1 MGTSF
6 AGVHV
11 PVLEMLIRAA
21 WPQSGS
27 EMASAPAN
35 DAIQRANQLPDS
47 AGSLNPLHTLIEAIL
62 DRHHAY
68 LKTELPEL
76 EQMIEELCRGD
87 APNYRAK
94 ATELLRVFAR
104 FRRELESHMK
114 REEVTL
120 FPLIR
125 RLEIAFV
132 QKQPLPQNSFGPLS
146 NAIAFMNEDHDF
158 EDKLLRMMSELT
170 NGYES
175 PTDASPK
182 YTELMGRLNLLA
194 DDMESHV
201 QIEDEV
207 LFPQAVLIEETR
219 IV

>member
-1 MGTSF
+1 MTTL
-6 AGVHV
+6 
-11 PVLEMLIRAA
+11 VLEMLLRAA

-35 DAIQRANQLPDS
+35 DAISRANQLPDL
-47 AGSLNPLHTLIEAIL
+47 AEGLNPLHALIETIL

-76 EQMIEELCRGD
+76 EQMISELCREH
-87 APNYRAK
+87 ASVYCAK
-94 ATELLRVFAR
+94 ATALLNIFAR

-125 RLEIAFV
+125 RLETAFV
-132 QKQPLPQNSFGPLS
+132 QKQPVPENSFGPLS

-158 EDKLLRMMSELT
+158 EDKLLHMMSEST
-170 NGYES
+170 SGYES
-175 PTDASPK
+175 PADAPPR
-182 YTELMGRLNLLA
+182 YAELMRRLRLLA
-194 DDMESHV
+194 DDMERHV
-201 QIEDEV
+201 HLEDKL
-207 LFPQAVLIEETR
+207 LFPQAVLIEESQM
-219 IV
+219 V

>member
-1 MGTSF
+1 M
-6 AGVHV
+6 
-11 PVLEMLIRAA
+11 VLEMLIRAA

-35 DAIQRANQLPDS
+35 DAIQRANQILDS
-47 AGSLNPLHTLIEAIL
+47 ATGPNPLHALIETIL

-76 EQMIEELCRGD
+76 EQMIGELCYED
-87 APNYRAK
+87 ASGYRTK
-94 ATELLRVFAR
+94 AAALLRIFAR

-158 EDKLLRMMSELT
+158 EDRLLRMMSELT

-175 PTDASPK
+175 PADASPK
-182 YTELMGRLNLLA
+182 YTELMRRLRRLA
-194 DDMESHV
+194 ADMQCHV

-207 LFPQAVLIEETR
+207 LFPQAVLIEESQM
-219 IV
+219 V